1 MDKGRGAKK
10 RKTLARTLALAWGEA
25 CESDAHVPTVTLR
38 EVYRL
43 MSRVMGAK
51 DVKEELKKMAG
62 AGLVVLEDD
71 TVGCGRRRNSGEGGD
86 EGSAD
91 AGSGEVAEG
100 GRAVANKRRRERRGD
115 SGGSGREASGDLG
128 GDGGEAKRRRGEGGR
143 ARPVY
148 VESEQESGDE
158 TDGEWG

>member
-1 MDKGRGAKK
+1 
-10 RKTLARTLALAWGEA
+10 
-25 CESDAHVPTVTLR
+25 
-38 EVYRL
+38 

-71 TVGCGRRRNSGEGGD
+71 TVGYGRRRNSGEGGD

-100 GRAVANKRRRERRGD
+100 RRTVANKRKRERRGD
-115 SGGSGREASGDLG
+115 SGGGGRESSGDLG
-128 GDGGEAKRRRGEGGR
+128 GDGGEAKRRRGEDGR